1 MAGCKYIKVALILVV
16 TLGIW
21 MGSTSASV
29 LAVDADAVK
38 EKPKHVLLTYDS
50 YGIGTSRQGNMDALQ
65 QLLAAF
71 GAQVTIVDIDRYQ
84 PGTLQTYD
92 KVIGVHNAYDLPLS
106 NADYIADL
114 EAYKGDYFHIGAM
127 IPPQVKAKLGLQTQM
142 ASGGTIRI
150 SIDKLQQTFIQA
162 EPLPYVQKA
171 TGRTYGELTIGGT
184 AYPFAVSHEKY
195 GYIPYLKQ
203 GNLSEIAA
211 AYVLKDWLEV
221 SHKGRTYLLFKEVY
235 PFSDLNLLERLADQ
249 LHEAGLPFMVS
260 VRPVFSNTDYPAMK
274 RYLETLKYMQ
284 SRNGSIL
291 INAPVVASTISVQ
304 DDTLQAKMEGFVDVL
319 ADYGIAPLGVGAE
332 MYWSYDHLYAE
343 QGMSFSNSAVLYPNE
358 QASYR
363 SRSDTSKAFQSS
375 LFSMSLSF
383 MDQFDRS
390 SKAIPPLPMDSVI
403 TFDFFKDQAQLDTA
417 IQNLLDSWIT
427 FSDYKYESHEV
438 KTPRNHIVSY
448 KGAIAINGQRVD
460 LGSAI
465 KDISSDY
472 TYKEE
477 QQKSFEKLFNVQN
490 KIFIIIIIITL
501 MVFGGFFIVG
511 YRLYKRK
518 YYK

>member
-1 MAGCKYIKVALILVV
+1 MKLIMILVM
-16 TLGIW
+16 TLGIL
-21 MGSTSASV
+21 MGSTPASV
-29 LAVDADAVK
+29 HAADAVK
-38 EKPKHVLLTYDS
+38 EKPIHVLLTYDS
-50 YGIGTSRQGNMDALQ
+50 YGIGTPRQGSIDALQ
-65 QLLAAF
+65 QLLAAY
-71 GAQVTIVDIDRYQ
+71 GVQVTIADIDSYQ
-84 PGTLQTYD
+84 VGTLQTYE
-92 KVIGVHNAYDLPLS
+92 KVIGVHNAYDLPLT

-114 EAYKGDYFHIGAM
+114 AAYKGDYLHIGAM
-127 IPPQVKAKLGLQTQM
+127 IPAQVEAKLGLRTQM
-142 ASGGTIRI
+142 ARGGTIRL
-150 SIDKLQQTFIQA
+150 SVGKLQQTFIQA
-162 EPLPYVQKA
+162 EPLPYAEQSA
-171 TGRTYGELTIGGT
+171 GRTYGELALAGKT
-184 AYPFAVSHEKY
+184 YPFAVSHERY
-195 GYIPYLKQ
+195 AYIPYLKQ

-221 SHKGRTYLLFKEVY
+221 NRKGRTYLLFKEVY
-235 PFSDLNLLERLADQ
+235 PFSDLQLLERLADQ

-274 RYLETLKYMQ
+274 RYLETLKYIQ
-284 SRNGSIL
+284 SRNGSI
-291 INAPVVASTISVQ
+291 IVNAPVVASTISVQ
-304 DDTLQAKMEGFVDVL
+304 DDTLQAKMESFIDVL

-343 QGMSFSNSAVLYPNE
+343 QGMSFSDSAVLYPNE

-363 SRSDTSKAFQSS
+363 SRADTSKAFQSS
-375 LFSMSLSF
+375 LFSMPLSF
-383 MDQFDRS
+383 MDQFERS
-390 SKAIPPLPMDSVI
+390 SRAIPSLPMDSVI
-403 TFDFFKDQAQLDTA
+403 TYDFFKDREQLDNA
-417 IQNLLDSWIT
+417 IQSLLDSWIT
-427 FSDYKYESHEV
+427 FADYKYESHAV
-438 KTPRNHIVSY
+438 RTPRNEIISY
-448 KGAIAINGQRVD
+448 KGTIAINGQSVD

-490 KIFIIIIIITL
+490 KVFIIIIIVTL